1 MNRVATCLF
10 VLSAKVAFAEPPAN
24 PPVTFENDVK
34 PILRKHCVACHN
46 EERPRGDLD
55 LTSFTGLM
63 TGGVSGKVVLSG
75 KPEESL
81 LYTLAAHLD
90 DPKMPPNKPKIPQRE
105 IDILARWIEGGLLEK
120 ASAPPAKLSGKT
132 SPTLDANVSET
143 GGLTRP
149 IPLPRLTPITA
160 LATSPNAPL
169 AAIPGLKQVLLLDLI
184 ESKRL
189 GALPFPEGEIQA
201 IRFSGD
207 GQWLFVAGG
216 IGGQSGAVV
225 GFEVG
230 SWKRIFTWND
240 ENDAILTLDIA
251 PDRSAIA
258 MGGPT
263 RVVKVISVPDG
274 KVLHT
279 HRKNTDWVTAV
290 TYSPDGLLLA
300 AGDRFGGLYVWEAKS
315 GKEFWNLR
323 GHTKAIT
330 GLVWQADSDRLISA
344 SEDGTVRIWDMHSGQ
359 EIECWVAHDSGVTA
373 LAPAPSNKLFSAGR
387 DQRVRLWTIKGDLK
401 AEIGQC
407 ADIITRVASRH
418 DKSEVLTGDWSGH
431 VQAWSATGSASSSLP
446 LPIVESTP
454 TSAVVVP
461 VPLPGDPPADA
472 DEAPRPKAT
481 NRAASVVSPPRP
493 QPAGAVSPADVERK
507 RAALKSVEEAIE
519 RVKEEAARNPGNT
532 ALAKA
537 YLQLCEVAL
546 ALKAEVL
553 TAEGALSTSTRP

>member
-1 MNRVATCLF
+1 MNRIATWLF
-10 VLSAKVAFAEPPAN
+10 VLWASVAFAQPPAN
-24 PPVTFENDVK
+24 PAVTFETNVK

-55 LTSFTGLM
+55 LTSFSGLM
-63 TGGVSGKVVLSG
+63 TGGVSGKVVIPG

-105 IDILARWIEGGLLEK
+105 IDTLARWIEGGLLEK
-120 ASAPPAKLSGKT
+120 PSAAPAKAIGKALP
-132 SPTLDANVSET
+132 SSNANVSET
-143 GGLTRP
+143 AGLTRP
-149 IPLPRLTPITA
+149 TPLPRLTPITA

-169 AAIPGLKQVLLLDLI
+169 AAVPGLKQVLLLDLT
-184 ESKRL
+184 ESKPL
-189 GALPFPEGEIQA
+189 GALQFPEGEVQA

-240 ENDAILTLDIA
+240 ETDAVLTLDIT

-258 MGGPT
+258 IGGPS
-263 RVVKVISVPDG
+263 RVVRVISLPEG
-274 KVLHT
+274 KVLHN

-290 TYSPDGLLLA
+290 TFSPDGLLLA

-330 GLVWQADSDRLISA
+330 GLVWQDDSDRLISA
-344 SEDGTVRIWDMHSGQ
+344 SEDGTVRVWDMHSGH
-359 EIECWVAHDSGVTA
+359 EMERWVSHDSGVTA
-373 LAPAPSNKLFSAGR
+373 ISRASSNEIFSAGR
-387 DQRVRLWTIKGDLK
+387 DQRVRLWTAKGDLK

-407 ADIITRVASRH
+407 TDIITRLASTH
-418 DKSEVLTGDWSGH
+418 DKSKVITGDWSGH
-431 VQAWSATGSASSSLP
+431 LQAWPATGGPSSTLSLP
-446 LPIVESTP
+446 MNDSAP
-454 TSAVVVP
+454 TTAVVVP
-461 VPLPGDPPADA
+461 VPLPSDPPVSTV
-472 DEAPRPKAT
+472 EAVEPKAAVT
-481 NRAASVVSPPRP
+481 AGSNAPPSAP
-493 QPAGAVSPADVERK
+493 NPAGIVRPADVERK
-507 RAALKSVEEAIE
+507 RAALKSVEEALE
-519 RVKEEAARNPGNT
+519 RVKEETARNPGNT

-546 ALKAEVL
+546 ALKADVL
-553 TAEGALSTSTRP
+553 AAEGAARP